1 MYTELKSYQI
11 IIALLKEYGIRRCVL
26 SAGSRN
32 VPFVHSVEEDP
43 FFECYSVV
51 DERSAGYFALG
62 LAQESGEPVVISCTS
77 STATCNYWPP
87 VAEAFYQG
95 VPIVVL
101 TSDRDPAMLGQWEDQ
116 MIDQVGMYD
125 RHVRKSVNLPIVR
138 DRDDF
143 LFCQRLVN
151 EALMELDHRGT
162 GPVHINVPM
171 RAYNN
176 SFNVRELP
184 KVTRI
189 SRISTLDGEAAW
201 MQYASKLASAKRVL
215 VVAGQTTGVS
225 SEFAK
230 ALERFCGL
238 CNVAVAAEYMANV
251 PRTYAFNP
259 TLCMEYR
266 YITEKKF
273 AEFLPDIVI
282 SFGGNMTSGL
292 KDMLR
297 KREGDFEHWSVR
309 EDGSVCDMYKSLT
322 TVFEATPEAF
332 FSLIADLLKSGSND
346 GAYLDALKAY
356 EASAVVPEQGWNNV
370 SAIRSVVERIPTGS
384 VLHLAI
390 NNAIRI
396 ANFFEL
402 KPGVKV
408 YANIGTHGIDGP
420 ISSALGQAA
429 ASGRPTYLIV
439 GDLAFFYDMNALR
452 VRHVT
457 DGVRIL
463 LVNNQGGEEFYYN
476 GMWKNEASD
485 LHTTARHHTKA
496 EGWVRECGFRYLSA
510 RDECEL
516 EAALDEFFD
525 ASAEGP
531 VLLEVFTEMSSDSK
545 ALYDIYD
552 ATRPRDVQ
560 SEAMRRS
567 KELVKRTIGQ
577 ERAQRI
583 ASVFKRGDI

>member
-87 VAEAFYQG
+87 VTEAYYQG
-95 VPIVVL
+95 VPLVVL

-125 RHVRKSVNLPIVR
+125 RHVRKSVNLPIVN
-138 DRDDF
+138 DRDDW

-151 EALMELDHRGT
+151 ETLLELDHRGT

-184 KVTRI
+184 EVTRI
-189 SRISTLDGEAAW
+189 RRIEARDGGEAWRA
-201 MQYASKLASAKRVL
+201 YADKLASAKRVL
-215 VVAGQTTGVS
+215 VVAGQTTGAS
-225 SEFAK
+225 PELAS
-230 ALERFCGL
+230 ALERFCAS
-238 CNVAVAAEYMANV
+238 CNAAVAAEYMANV
-251 PRTYAFNP
+251 PRGSAFNP

-273 AEFLPDIVI
+273 AEFLPDVVV
-282 SFGGNMTSGL
+282 SFGGNMTAGL

-297 KREGDFEHWSVR
+297 KFAGSFDHWSVR
-309 EDGSVCDMYKSLT
+309 EDGSVCDMFKSLT
-322 TVFEATPEAF
+322 AVFDCTPEEF
-332 FSLIADLLKSGSND
+332 FSKMAELLGGGSND
-346 GAYLDALKAY
+346 GEYLGALRAY
-356 EASAVVPEQGWNNV
+356 EAQAVVPELPWSNAL
-370 SAIRSVVERIPTGS
+370 AIKKVVERVPSGS
-384 VLHLAI
+384 ILHLAV
-390 NNAIRI
+390 NNAIRLT
-396 ANFFEL
+396 NFFEL
-402 KPGVKV
+402 QPGVKV

-420 ISSALGQAA
+420 LSSLLGQAA
-429 ASGRPTYLIV
+429 ASGKPAYLVV

-452 VRHVT
+452 LRHI
-457 DGVRIL
+457 GPNVRIL
-463 LVNNQGGEEFYYN
+463 LLNNHGGEEFYFN
-476 GMWKNEASD
+476 KMWKNDASD
-485 LHTTARHHTKA
+485 LHTTARHHTRA

-510 RDECEL
+510 RDESEL
-516 EAALDEFFD
+516 DAALAEFFID
-525 ASAEGP
+525 DAEGP
-531 VLLEVFTEMSSDSK
+531 VLLEVFSEMRADSDV
-545 ALYDIYD
+545 IYSIFD

-560 SEAMRRS
+560 SEAIRRS

-577 ERAQRI
+577 EKAQKI
-583 ASVFKRGDI
+583 AGVFKRGR

>member
-11 IIALLKEYGIRRCVL
+11 IIALLKEYGIRKCVL

-87 VAEAFYQG
+87 VTEAFYQG
-95 VPIVVL
+95 VPLVVL

-125 RHVRKSVNLPIVR
+125 RHVRKSVNLPIVN

-151 EALMELDHRGT
+151 EALLELDHRGT

-171 RAYNN
+171 KSYNN

-184 KVTRI
+184 KVTRVRRV
-189 SRISTLDGEAAW
+189 SSLDGDDAWEPYVRRLSAAG
-201 MQYASKLASAKRVL
+201 RVL
-215 VVAGQTTGVS
+215 VVAGQTTGAS
-225 SEFAK
+225 PELSE
-230 ALERFCGL
+230 ALGRFCSS
-238 CNVAVAAEYMANV
+238 CNAAVAAEYMANV
-251 PRTYAFNP
+251 PRGHAFNP

-266 YITEKKF
+266 YITERKF
-273 AEFLPDIVI
+273 AEFLPDVVI
-282 SFGGNMTSGL
+282 SFGGNMTAGL

-297 KREGDFEHWSVR
+297 RRAGDFEHWSVR
-309 EDGSVCDMYKSLT
+309 EDGSVCDMFKSLT
-322 TVFEATPEAF
+322 AVFECAPEAF
-332 FSLIADLLKSGSND
+332 FSRMADALAGGGND
-346 GAYLDALKAY
+346 GSYLGALKAY
-356 EASAVVPEQGWNNV
+356 EASATVPELPWSNV
-370 SAIRSVVERIPTGS
+370 LAIREVVERVPSGS

-396 ANFFEL
+396 TNFFGL
-402 KPGVKV
+402 QPDVKV

-420 ISSALGQAA
+420 LSSMLGQAA
-429 ASGRPTYLIV
+429 ASGKPTFLVV

-452 VRHVT
+452 IRHV
-457 DGVRIL
+457 GGKVRIL
-463 LVNNQGGEEFYYN
+463 LLNNQGGEEFYYN
-476 GMWKNEASD
+476 GMWKNESSD

-510 RDECEL
+510 RDAGEL
-516 EAALDEFFD
+516 SAALEEFFD
-525 ASAEGP
+525 EGAEAP
-531 VLLEVFTEMSSDSK
+531 VVLEVFTEMSADSRV
-545 ALYDIYD
+545 LYDIYD
-552 ATRPRDVQ
+552 ATRPRDAQ
-560 SEAMRRS
+560 SEAIRRS
-567 KELVKRTIGQ
+567 KELVKKTIGQ

-583 ASVFKRGDI
+583 AGMFKRS